1 MKNNLKNISIAKQT
15 VGCKISFYYK
25 VNYSYKKIKFVKV
38 TYNNMTNLDDQK
50 IINLDLAVRSSMSG
64 KDTYIKSLSC
74 EEYNKE
80 VNTIYAETET

>member
-25 VNYSYKKIKFVKV
+25 VYYSYKKIKLVKV
-38 TYNNMTNLDDQK
+38 TYNNITNLNDQK
-50 IINLDLAVRSSMSG
+50 IINLDLAIRASMSS
-64 KDTYIKSLSC
+64 KDTYIKSLSY

-80 VNTIYAETET
+80 VNNIYAETET

>member
-15 VGCKISFYYK
+15 VSCKISFYYK
-25 VNYSYKKIKFVKV
+25 VHYSYKKIKFVKV
-38 TYNNMTNLDDQK
+38 TYNNIADLDDQK
-50 IINLDLAVRSSMSG
+50 IINLDLAIRLSMSG
-64 KDTYIKSLSC
+64 KDTFIKSLSY

>member
-25 VNYSYKKIKFVKV
+25 VYYSYKKIKFVKV
-38 TYNNMTNLDDQK
+38 TYNNIADLDDQK
-50 IINLDLAVRSSMSG
+50 IINLDLAIRLSMSG
-64 KDTYIKSLSC
+64 KDTFIKSLSC

-80 VNTIYAETET
+80 VITIYAETET